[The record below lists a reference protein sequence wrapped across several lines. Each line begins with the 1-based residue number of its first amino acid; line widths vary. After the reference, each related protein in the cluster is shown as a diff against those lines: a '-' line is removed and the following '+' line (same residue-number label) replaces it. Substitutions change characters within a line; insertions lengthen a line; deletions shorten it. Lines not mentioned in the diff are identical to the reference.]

1 MQTTI
6 PRKLPVGIQTF
17 SKIREEGYIYVDKT
31 DIVWNL
37 ANGAN
42 QYNYLSRPRRFGK
55 SLLVTTLQAYFEG
68 RRELFEGLKIM
79 GLETEWIA
87 RPVIRLDM
95 SKAGETLA
103 SLKSYL
109 NQAFGEYERKFG
121 SPIVEGDTF
130 QTRLHNI
137 ISTAHKASGLK
148 VAVLIDE
155 YDFPL
160 QHSWGTP
167 EHDKCAATYRE
178 VFTILKADD
187 EHIRFV
193 FITGVTKFTQISLFS
208 ALNNLVNISLDAEV
222 ECICGISQQELEGN
236 FQPEIEAMAEENE
249 WTKDET
255 IRNLKDHYDGYHFS
269 KKCRT
274 DIYNPFC
281 LIQAFRSRDLRN
293 YWASSGSNT
302 LITKFVKDAEIR
314 LREFDGCRVD
324 ASVFENSDI
333 TSGGSE
339 IFLYQSGYLTIK
351 GYRNGV
357 YTLGFPN
364 AEVRQTLYETVLPI
378 LAMRVENNTQNAQ
391 GVLKTDLMDG
401 ILPEAMDALKA
412 LISDVPYSNKKLES
426 MDMEERY
433 RLIISTI
440 LNAIGLN
447 VEVERMLSTGRID
460 MVAKSSNFTYVIELK
475 LQKNGG
481 LKAAASQIRD
491 NHYLEP
497 FRGTGSRVIGI
508 AIELDDMG
516 KGMTGWQ
523 EVKGD

>member
-6 PRKLPVGIQTF
+6 SRKLPVGIQTF
-17 SKIREEGYIYVDKT
+17 SEIREERYVYVDKT

-37 ANGAN
+37 VNHGSK
-42 QYNYLSRPRRFGK
+42 YNYLSRPRRFGK

-68 RRELFEGLKIM
+68 RKELFEGLKIM
-79 GLETEWIA
+79 GLETEWTA

-137 ISTAHKASGLK
+137 ISTAHETSGLK

-222 ECICGISQQELEGN
+222 ESICGISEKEMRNYLM
-236 FQPEIEAMAEENE
+236 PEIEEMA
-249 WTKDET
+249 K
-255 IRNLKDHYDGYHFS
+255 RNSMDREVVIAKLKNLYDGYHFS
-269 KKCRT
+269 PDMT
-274 DIYNPFC
+274 ADIYNPFS
-281 LIQAFRSRDLRN
+281 LINALFKKRLGH
-293 YWASSGSNT
+293 YWASSGSST
-302 LITKFVKDAEIR
+302 LITKFVKDAEVR

-324 ASVFENSDI
+324 ASIFENSDI
-333 TSGGSE
+333 GNGGPE

-391 GVLKTDLMDG
+391 GVLKMDLMDG

-447 VEVERMLSTGRID
+447 VEVERMLATGRID
-460 MVAKSSNFTYVIELK
+460 LVAKSSNFTYVIELK

-481 LKAAASQIRD
+481 LKAAADQIRD

-497 FRGTGSRVIGI
+497 FRGTGSKVIGI
-508 AIELDDMG
+508 AIELDDYG
-516 KGMTGWQ
+516 KGMTGWK
-523 EVKGD
+523 EVAGE